1 MRKIIDTIGSVDDL
15 IENLFKTQEKINT
28 LLVHMLTNFP
38 KKCKLSFYNPKIIK
52 PGVQPLDNQKIC
64 FDTAS
69 VDGIT
74 TIDCSYLVSNEKK
87 LLEQTVPNP

>member
-1 MRKIIDTIGSVDDL
+1 
-15 IENLFKTQEKINT
+15 
-28 LLVHMLTNFP
+28 MLTNFP

-52 PGVQPLDNQKIC
+52 PGLQPFDNQKIC

-74 TIDCSYLVSNEKK
+74 TIDCSYLVSNEKTSRANCTEPLILDFK
-87 LLEQTVPNP
+87 